1 MQRPNKHPHDS
12 DEPDDTALIPYS
24 ASSSS
29 VIRAEALSETALTK
43 RQKTDQEPLAGRGP
57 GHTFDRSIACDNAR
71 VQYGDTYNV
80 SYHQAAEPVPEEGGC
95 QEALSV
101 LRFPQMNLRRQLVR
115 DAHTGT
121 CEWILERPEYK
132 SWCDAEQIPLHH
144 GFLWIKS
151 KPGAGK
157 STLMKFLLEL
167 AEQQSSPDD
176 AVISFFF
183 NARGDLLE
191 RSLEGMYRQLL
202 HQLLSSN
209 ARLQSMVPAADISG
223 LEPLGWPRQLL
234 ENLFKKCV
242 LGLRQQRVTC
252 FIDALDECPESE
264 IRELVEFFE
273 GLGNF
278 TTTKGIYFRVC
289 FSSRHYPN
297 VSLENCQ
304 HFVLDGQSGHQ
315 HDIAAYID
323 SKLRLRKSK
332 TNQEIKAAVQKRA
345 QGVFLWVVLVVKR
358 LNQDV
363 DRGNVHNLRSRLD
376 EVPDGLDALF
386 RDTLKLTG
394 NDDEM
399 LIQMLQWMMYA
410 QETLTREELYFGVH
424 AGMISDGD
432 PEPWDRDEITSEVID
447 LFIVNCSRG
456 LIESTTEGRPRMQFI
471 HESVR
476 DYLFG
481 GGLELL
487 APKTRNNVAGVSHD
501 YLKRS
506 CLNLFKKSSTFSHIP
521 PCERLLE
528 TQHEQAH
535 VNSARGLTKQY
546 PLLRY
551 ASDHTLLHAESAS
564 QCGVDQLGFVT
575 SFPLQT
581 WNRIHMLNGWTP
593 ARSKTEVFALFRC
606 HELLR
611 YEIRPS
617 YPLLAPE
624 DHVLAIRTAIGDH
637 VILELILKRGT
648 VANIYADDQFSL
660 IQRAVHS
667 EELHCLKTL
676 LDSGIRLRT
685 DESFRLLLSQ
695 ASFNQHSAIAETLLD
710 HEAEVGPF
718 TADPLHSAINRGS
731 LSTVEALL
739 ASGANVNAGTMQV
752 NTASK
757 PMNDGKR
764 PGRFVMSTQDHIWHS
779 ATQGIDDSERV
790 FLDRESAEH
799 LTMLEY
805 AALIG
810 RENIVDLFLENEGK
824 QSDIPSQHYRIA
836 RPLYLAALLG
846 RHTVV
851 SRLLKDTSWLS
862 SPVCTIWHDSLYAA
876 AVNGHSEVVK
886 VLLAHATCVQT
897 PNLRLCY
904 EDAITLTALRGDK
917 QILRILLD
925 EAPHIPVCGQRALI
939 RALVGAKQC
948 KYDECVKILKER
960 DAKYPDDGT
969 SQLILPVLPWE
980 RNLDLPQ
987 KLTQ

>member
-1 MQRPNKHPHDS
+1 MQRPNKRPHDS

-29 VIRAEALSETALTK
+29 VIRAEALSKIALTK
-43 RQKTDQEPLAGRGP
+43 RQKTDEKPLVGRGP

-80 SYHQAAEPVPEEGGC
+80 SYHPAAEPVLEEGGC
-95 QEALSV
+95 HSAMSV

-132 SWCDAEQIPLHH
+132 SWCDAEQVPLHH

-157 STLMKFLLEL
+157 STLMKFLLES
-167 AEQQSSPDD
+167 AEQQSSPND

-209 ARLQSMVPAADISG
+209 ARLQSIIPAADISG

-242 LGLRQQRVTC
+242 MGLRQERVTC

-273 GLGNF
+273 GLGNS

-297 VSLENCQ
+297 ISLEDCQ
-304 HFVLDGQSGHQ
+304 HFILDGQSGHQ
-315 HDIAAYID
+315 HDIAAYVD

-332 TNQEIKAAVQKRA
+332 TNQEIKAAVLKRA

-376 EVPDGLDALF
+376 EVPDGLHALF

-399 LIQMLQWMMYA
+399 LIQMLQWMMFA
-410 QETLTREELYFGVH
+410 QQPLSREELYFGIH
-424 AGMISDGD
+424 TGMISDGD
-432 PEPWDRDEITSEVID
+432 PEPWDRDEITPQVID

-456 LIESTTEGRPRMQFI
+456 LIELTTEWRPTMQFI

-487 APKTRNNVAGVSHD
+487 APETSKSVAGVSHD

-506 CLNLFKKSSTFSHIP
+506 CLKLFTSSILRQVPSVG
-521 PCERLLE
+521 RLLE
-528 TQHEQAH
+528 SQHQRVH
-535 VNSARGLTKQY
+535 VNLELGLNKQY

-551 ASDHTLLHAESAS
+551 AFNHILRHAESAS
-564 QCGVDQLGFVT
+564 QRGVDQSGFVT

-581 WNRIHMLNGWTP
+581 WNQMRMLKGRTP

-611 YEIRPS
+611 CEIRPG
-617 YPLLAPE
+617 YPLLAPAE
-624 DHVLAIRTAIGDH
+624 HVSVVRNTIGSLRSEIMGL
-637 VILELILKRGT
+637 VLKRGV
-648 VANIYADDQFSL
+648 VADVCQDDQSSL
-660 IQRAVHS
+660 IESAVHHDD
-667 EELHCLKTL
+667 LHCLRTL
-676 LDSGIRLRT
+676 LASGMRLRT
-685 DESFRLLLSQ
+685 DESFRRLLSQ
-695 ASFNQHSAIAETLLD
+695 ALFRQEPAIAQALLD

-718 TADPLHSAINRGS
+718 TADRLHIAINQGS
-731 LSTVEALL
+731 MSTVEALL
-739 ASGANVNAGTMQV
+739 ASRANADADTMQA

-757 PMNDGKR
+757 TTSYGKVPER
-764 PGRFVMSTQDHIWHS
+764 SYWSLQNRTWRV
-779 ATQGIDDSERV
+779 AAEGIDSSERV
-790 FLDRESAEH
+790 YVGRQIVEN
-799 LTMLEY
+799 LTTFEY

-810 RENIVDLFLENEGK
+810 REEIVDLFLKNKGE
-824 QSDIPSQHYRIA
+824 QSDIPSQHYHIA

-851 SRLLKDTSWLS
+851 SRLLKDKSWLA
-862 SPVCTIWHDSLYAA
+862 SPDSITWHCSLRVAA
-876 AVNGHSEVVK
+876 MNGHSEVVK
-886 VLLAHATCVQT
+886 VLLAHDSVMQVQR
-897 PNLRLCY
+897 PRSYYEEAIESLASRGRGQMLRM
-904 EDAITLTALRGDK
+904 I
-917 QILRILLD
+917 LD
-925 EAPHIPVCGQRALI
+925 ETPHFRTYGHGAFSVALEAATKY
-939 RALVGAKQC
+939 RYADCVKVLEERGAKLPE
-948 KYDECVKILKER
+948 DGFR
-960 DAKYPDDGT
+960 RNSYPDP
-969 SQLILPVLPWE
+969 S
-980 RNLDLPQ
+980 
-987 KLTQ
+987 LT